1 MLYIDNCLLHSAT
14 ALVKKIKQASK
25 AMWLSVIKHRTFKG
39 KVVKI
44 SNSKKKK
51 KIKRLKELK
60 KKRSKKSNEKIIGYL
75 TS

>member
-25 AMWLSVIKHRTFKG
+25 AMWLSVIKNRTFKG

-51 KIKRLKELK
+51 KDKKAKGIEEK
-60 KKRSKKSNEKIIGYL
+60 KK
-75 TS
+75 

>member
-51 KIKRLKELK
+51 KR
-60 KKRSKKSNEKIIGYL
+60 
-75 TS
+75 

>member
-51 KIKRLKELK
+51 KDKKAKGIEEK
-60 KKRSKKSNEKIIGYL
+60 KKLKI
-75 TS
+75 

>member
-51 KIKRLKELK
+51 KNKKAKGIEEK
-60 KKRSKKSNEKIIGYL
+60 KK
-75 TS
+75 

>member
-51 KIKRLKELK
+51 KDKKAKGIEEK
-60 KKRSKKSNEKIIGYL
+60 KK
-75 TS
+75 